1 MKDLIAIGKIVKPKG
16 LKGRLKAVS
25 YMESP
30 GMLEGQQTVLI
41 GTDDRSASPHHINSI
56 TVQGRN
62 LILGFHGID
71 TIEAAEPLKGQFLY
85 LSRQWLPP
93 LEEDEYY
100 WEDLIGLSVMTD
112 DDRKLGVITGVLPTG
127 SNDVYVCQ
135 GDEGEL
141 LIPALEDV
149 IVRIDI
155 PKGLM
160 IVQLPEEL

>member
-30 GMLEGQQTVLI
+30 GMLEEQQAVLI
-41 GTDDRSASPHHINSI
+41 GINDRSASPHHINSI

-62 LILGFHGID
+62 LILGFDGID
-71 TIEAAEPLKGQFLY
+71 SIEAAEPLKGQFLF

-100 WEDLIGLSVMTD
+100 WDDIIGLHVITG

-127 SNDVYVCQ
+127 SNDVYVCR